1 LACSI
6 ALAVYAL
13 GEPTAVG
20 PLFVIA
26 FVYGIAR
33 AFQAPAIRS
42 MPPMVAP
49 EGGLPRTIALFS
61 ATWTAAIIIGPAA
74 SGFLYAV
81 DPWVAYAGSSLL
93 ILVGW
98 LGLLRLRF
106 VRQPPPPDPD
116 ERPTLHSAME
126 GLRFI
131 RRSPVLFAAISLDL
145 FAVLFGGAVALLPVI
160 AEERLGVGDVAYGWL
175 RAAPG
180 MGAAVMAVYIA
191 ARPVTR
197 RIGPTLF
204 VAVGVFGV
212 ATLVLGITR
221 SYAVAFAALIV
232 LSAAD
237 MVSVFIRSSLVPLVT
252 PDEKRGRVLAVEN
265 VFIGASNELG
275 AFESGVAAQAFG
287 TPATV
292 IGGGVGT
299 LVVVGVW
306 AVAFPSLRRI
316 DRFEDLESAH
326 AAG

>member
-1 LACSI
+1 
-6 ALAVYAL
+6 
-13 GEPTAVG
+13 
-20 PLFVIA
+20 
-26 FVYGIAR
+26 
-33 AFQAPAIRS
+33 
-42 MPPMVAP
+42 
-49 EGGLPRTIALFS
+49 
-61 ATWTAAIIIGPAA
+61 
-74 SGFLYAV
+74 
-81 DPWVAYAGSSLL
+81 
-93 ILVGW
+93 
-98 LGLLRLRF
+98 
-106 VRQPPPPDPD
+106 
-116 ERPTLHSAME
+116 
-126 GLRFI
+126 
-131 RRSPVLFAAISLDL
+131 
-145 FAVLFGGAVALLPVI
+145 
-160 AEERLGVGDVAYGWL
+160 
-175 RAAPG
+175 
-180 MGAAVMAVYIA
+180 MAVYIA